1 MELILERKKKLLR
14 DPNRA
19 EIYICREWSK
29 KEKILS
35 MQQFCWWKCL
45 VDAGGQKSISRL
57 VWAELKGNSDSNM
70 HKSNLEADGLQW
82 QKTTPGF
89 TPVSR
94 EQETDATVYT
104 GSLKL
109 DNRRLE
115 KGCLVRRV
123 TISASTFGW
132 LSQNLALKAWKH
144 VSILHC
150 FNGSGWCWW
159 CNVWG
164 IISWHTLGPLVP
176 TEHRLNTTAYWGIVA
191 DHVHPFMTRVYP
203 SCDGYVQQDKA
214 QIISNCS
221 LEHKEFTIL
230 KWPLQWVI
238 RSPALCWIYAT
249 KN

>member
-1 MELILERKKKLLR
+1 MVQERENIEYAAVLLVKM
-14 DPNRA
+14 PCW
-19 EIYICREWSK
+19 CRRSE
-29 KEKILS
+29 EYNQTGLS
-35 MQQFCWWKCL
+35 W
-45 VDAGGQKSISRL
+45 
-57 VWAELKGNSDSNM
+57 LKGKSDSNM

-109 DNRRLE
+109 DNRRIE

-144 VSILHC
+144 GSILHC

-238 RSPALCWIYAT
+238 RSPALWWIYAT